1 MLFTCLFRIII
12 LISFSIIPSVSLS
25 QPVKIKP
32 TSQDI
37 EDLRRIENYLNDIKS
52 MQSNFLQVSSNGR
65 VATGVFL
72 MSRPGKI
79 RFEYDPPSPILLIA
93 DGTYLRYIDKHL
105 EQVTH
110 LWQENTPVNI
120 LIKENIQLSGDI
132 MVTDLSRGANILETT
147 VTKAKNPENGTIKMV
162 FSDNPLSLKK
172 WVITD
177 PQGIKTTITL
187 NNTKR
192 AVKIDPILFEFN
204 GLANIK

>member
-1 MLFTCLFRIII
+1 MLFTHLVRIII
-12 LISFSIIPSVSLS
+12 LISISIIPSISLS
-25 QPVKIKP
+25 QPVKIKL

-37 EDLRRIENYLNDIKS
+37 KDLRRIENYLNEIKS
-52 MQSNFLQVSSNGR
+52 MQSNFLQVSSNGS

-93 DGTYLRYIDKHL
+93 DGYYLRYIDKRL

-120 LIKENIQLSGDI
+120 LVKKNIQLSGDV
-132 MVTDLSRGANILETT
+132 MVTNLSRGANILEAT
-147 VTKAKNPENGTIKMV
+147 VTKTKNPEKGSIKLV

-204 GLANIK
+204 GLENIK